1 MENIAALL
9 RGIIGD
15 AAKDL
20 PDIALV
26 GGAAGAVVLVLIILF
41 ALIGAMAGGSKKKKQ
56 REEEQYVEPPRAAP
70 SAAQRARERAP
81 EPQRAPQP
89 APQRAAQPA
98 PQATPDPVQK
108 IQRDAESGVAR
119 VKQDTERLI
128 EMLMAERDKAVQ
140 TEKPFAGETPTRG
153 FQLLAQKLTATDA
166 PALGAARRRIA
177 SGDFDGARADL
188 RRYVQEVNGR
198 DGAWRDL
205 AVLESL
211 QSLDAMLA
219 ALEQARAAE
228 PKDFVTLVMLRRI
241 YSGINRP
248 EQASEV
254 GKAAVDAAQ
263 NDRERAIALDE
274 LGIAYIHMKD
284 VDGARKVM
292 LESLEI
298 VERLAAAEPNDIERQ
313 RDVAV
318 GQYKLASLGGP
329 DSRARLVASI
339 GAFEHLAK
347 VTTLPASD
355 VEALTQLKAL
365 LADLDKE
372 AAKK

>member
-1 MENIAALL
+1 
-9 RGIIGD
+9 
-15 AAKDL
+15 
-20 PDIALV
+20 
-26 GGAAGAVVLVLIILF
+26 
-41 ALIGAMAGGSKKKKQ
+41 
-56 REEEQYVEPPRAAP
+56 
-70 SAAQRARERAP
+70 
-81 EPQRAPQP
+81 
-89 APQRAAQPA
+89 
-98 PQATPDPVQK
+98 VQK